1 MCCGRRGG
9 WQSRGR
15 GKEPNHKKRQGEQKG
30 QKEGALSVH
39 LGWQFQV
46 NEAMHKLVAIIL
58 IPYA

>member
-1 MCCGRRGG
+1 MAKGVA
-9 WQSRGR
+9 
-15 GKEPNHKKRQGEQKG
+15 GKVGAEGKSQITVFKKRQGEQKG

-39 LGWQFQV
+39 LGGQFQV